1 MAEPNPG
8 DPSADSDQD
17 FDPSAEMLVD
27 EYDDEKTLDE
37 EEALESDASDDELNT
52 LQKEGEMPLEDLLA
66 MFGYKDGEKAVDADS
81 ESEEDDEEEEEEEEE
96 ENEGEAE
103 KVAPRVE
110 TVPPAKVVVAPPA
123 PPPPVKEAEPKAA
136 TATKT
141 PPPVVSRTPPPPA
154 PTAPPPPRREHRTTS
169 TAHLLRSVSHAS
181 ESSNSD
187 SDEDFTIEEYWKK
200 NENFNDVNLLGPAY
214 ARVPHQTI
222 QVGSEYQA
230 TIPVG
235 LCKYDD
241 APAYENED
249 RLLWDPAKIS
259 DTDGRGSFGGA
270 VEVLHGS
277 TWSNLALFVVICL
290 LFSDGVRTFFSVED
304 YLSTAQEPTG
314 NAVGYGSLPVGCHT
328 RDDEQAL
335 YLLLQCGHNV
345 EEALRRRRMNP
356 ALPSGACLDE
366 PPLQQ
371 SPRVARRP
379 VPGGGD
385 PEAVHGRGRVSGA
398 GSPEAQVLERAPLCP
413 SPEMSLWSE
422 EECRSFE
429 SGLRLYGKDFHLIQL
444 HKVRTRSV
452 AELVHFYYLWKKTE
466 RHDIFASKVRL
477 EKKKYA
483 LHPGTTDYMDRF
495 LDEQENSQQQQ
506 LQQQQQQHHHQDGER
521 SCSPS
526 EPKRPRLAGP
536 LQLTS
541 HLARHENGRDPTSA
555 VSANPAAF
563 PRENGRGDRL
573 WTGPESSSDEDD
585 LPLIA
590 TARPPLAKT
599 APASPA
605 VSNKATSSGTLVASA
620 HTTAPAAPQP
630 ATPDE

>member
-8 DPSADSDQD
+8 DPSAGKSSSDSPPRSAQSAENRERVSNNVSDSDQD

-259 DTDGRGSFGGA
+259 DTD
-270 VEVLHGS
+270 
-277 TWSNLALFVVICL
+277 
-290 LFSDGVRTFFSVED
+290 VED

-356 ALPSGACLDE
+356 ALPS
-366 PPLQQ
+366 
-371 SPRVARRP
+371 
-379 VPGGGD
+379 
-385 PEAVHGRGRVSGA
+385 
-398 GSPEAQVLERAPLCP
+398 
-413 SPEMSLWSE
+413 EMSLWSE

>member
-1 MAEPNPG
+1 MAEANTSDG
-8 DPSADSDQD
+8 SADSDQD

-27 EYDDEKTLDE
+27 EFDDEKTLDE

-66 MFGYKDGEKAVDADS
+66 MFGYKDGERVGGEP
-81 ESEEDDEEEEEEEEE
+81 ESEEEEEDSDEEEEEDGDTAEEVPESS
-96 ENEGEAE
+96 AP
-103 KVAPRVE
+103 KVAADKPVTE
-110 TVPPAKVVVAPPA
+110 APNKEPVPMLAPKEVPPCAAVPTLVL
-123 PPPPVKEAEPKAA
+123 PPPVEAKVP
-136 TATKT
+136 TTTKT
-141 PPPVVSRTPPPPA
+141 PSPVTRATPTPPH
-154 PTAPPPPRREHRTTS
+154 PPPRREHRTTS

-187 SDEDFTIEEYWKK
+187 SDEDFTLEEYWKK
-200 NENFNDVNLLGPAY
+200 NSNFSDVNILGPAY

-249 RLLWDPAKIS
+249 RLLWDPAKLS
-259 DTDGRGSFGGA
+259 D
-270 VEVLHGS
+270 
-277 TWSNLALFVVICL
+277 
-290 LFSDGVRTFFSVED
+290 SDVED
-304 YLSTAQEPTG
+304 YLSTAQEPTANTMG
-314 NAVGYGSLPVGCHT
+314 SINSLPLGSHT

-356 ALPSGACLDE
+356 TIPTK
-366 PPLQQ
+366 
-371 SPRVARRP
+371 
-379 VPGGGD
+379 
-385 PEAVHGRGRVSGA
+385 
-398 GSPEAQVLERAPLCP
+398 
-413 SPEMSLWSE
+413 MSLWSE

-452 AELVHFYYLWKKTE
+452 GELVHFYYLWKKTE

-506 LQQQQQQHHHQDGER
+506 QQQQPRDR
-521 SCSPS
+521 STSPN
-526 EPKRPRLAGP
+526 EAKRPRLALP
-536 LQLTS
+536 MQLTS
-541 HLARHENGRDPTSA
+541 QLVGPQENGREASAAASLTVATDPTRENGRD
-555 VSANPAAF
+555 
-563 PRENGRGDRL
+563 RL
-573 WTGPESSSDEDD
+573 WTAPASSSDEDD

-590 TARPPLAKT
+590 TTARPTLGKV
-599 APASPA
+599 A
-605 VSNKATSSGTLVASA
+605 VTVAT
-620 HTTAPAAPQP
+620 PAAAPSGNVVQVLNKMAATNLVTTVSATQP
-630 ATPDE
+630 LVGVTERPHTVVPDE

>member
-1 MAEPNPG
+1 MLFQANSSDG
-8 DPSADSDQD
+8 AAADSDQD

-66 MFGYKDGEKAVDADS
+66 MFGYKDGEKMGS
-81 ESEEDDEEEEEEEEE
+81 EPESEEEEDESDEEEEEEEGGGGG
-96 ENEGEAE
+96 GEVSKEAAQCSSAL
-103 KVAPRVE
+103 KA
-110 TVPPAKVVVAPPA
+110 PA
-123 PPPPVKEAEPKAA
+123 PDKPSSSSATKEA
-136 TATKT
+136 TATAAVPAATPVPRQAPVAPVAPVPVQQPLAEVKATPTKT
-141 PPPVVSRTPPPPA
+141 PSPVTRATPTPPHPPS
-154 PTAPPPPRREHRTTS
+154 RREHRTTS

-187 SDEDFTIEEYWKK
+187 SDEDFTLEEYWKK
-200 NENFNDVNLLGPAY
+200 NENFSDVNILGPAY

-249 RLLWDPAKIS
+249 RLLWDPAKLS
-259 DTDGRGSFGGA
+259 D
-270 VEVLHGS
+270 
-277 TWSNLALFVVICL
+277 
-290 LFSDGVRTFFSVED
+290 SDVED
-304 YLSTAQEPTG
+304 YLCTAQEMLNNSSTG
-314 NAVGYGSLPVGCHT
+314 INSFPLGSHT

-335 YLLLQCGHNV
+335 YLLLQCGHNI

-356 ALPSGACLDE
+356 TMTT
-366 PPLQQ
+366 
-371 SPRVARRP
+371 
-379 VPGGGD
+379 
-385 PEAVHGRGRVSGA
+385 
-398 GSPEAQVLERAPLCP
+398 
-413 SPEMSLWSE
+413 EMSLWSE

-452 AELVHFYYLWKKTE
+452 GELVHFYYLWKKTE
-466 RHDIFASKVRL
+466 RHDMFASKIRL

-495 LDEQENSQQQQ
+495 LDEQENSQQQLTP
-506 LQQQQQQHHHQDGER
+506 LQPRDR
-521 SCSPS
+521 STSPS
-526 EPKRPRLAGP
+526 EPKRPRLALP

-541 HLARHENGRDPTSA
+541 QLASHHENGRES
-555 VSANPAAF
+555 SGGAAATGASDLTT
-563 PRENGRGDRL
+563 RENGRDRL
-573 WTGPESSSDEDD
+573 WAAPGSSSDEDD

-590 TARPPLAKT
+590 TTVRPTLGKVAATTVVAQPSSGVVQVLNKMAAT
-599 APASPA
+599 SLVSTVPPSSA
-605 VSNKATSSGTLVASA
+605 VSGSTDRPS
-620 HTTAPAAPQP
+620 HTAVV
-630 ATPDE
+630 PDE

>member
-1 MAEPNPG
+1 MAEANTSDG
-8 DPSADSDQD
+8 SAADSDQD

-66 MFGYKDGEKAVDADS
+66 MFGYKDGERVGGEP
-81 ESEEDDEEEEEEEEE
+81 ESEEEESDEEDEEEESVEEV
-96 ENEGEAE
+96 AE
-103 KVAPRVE
+103 SCASKAAAAAAAAVADKPVAE
-110 TVPPAKVVVAPPA
+110 SSNKEPVVATLAPKDVPQPSSAAVAAPVPA
-123 PPPPVKEAEPKAA
+123 VVPLSAEVKGVAVTPVKTPSPITRA
-136 TATKT
+136 TPT
-141 PPPVVSRTPPPPA
+141 PPQ
-154 PTAPPPPRREHRTTS
+154 PPPRREHRAAS

-187 SDEDFTIEEYWKK
+187 SDEDFTLEEYWKK
-200 NENFNDVNLLGPAY
+200 NENFNDVNILGPAY
-214 ARVPHQTI
+214 ARVPHQADASLTNTI

-249 RLLWDPAKIS
+249 RLLWDPAKLS
-259 DTDGRGSFGGA
+259 DS
-270 VEVLHGS
+270 E
-277 TWSNLALFVVICL
+277 
-290 LFSDGVRTFFSVED
+290 VED
-304 YLSTAQEPTG
+304 YLCTAQEPPTNAITG
-314 NAVGYGSLPVGCHT
+314 INSLPLGSHT

-356 ALPSGACLDE
+356 TIPTGEAGHCLP
-366 PPLQQ
+366 Q
-371 SPRVARRP
+371 SQTCQLKADSMQ
-379 VPGGGD
+379 GH
-385 PEAVHGRGRVSGA
+385 PETETTQSK
-398 GSPEAQVLERAPLCP
+398 
-413 SPEMSLWSE
+413 MSLWSE

-452 AELVHFYYLWKKTE
+452 GELVHFYYLWKKTE
-466 RHDIFASKVRL
+466 RHDVFASKVRL

-506 LQQQQQQHHHQDGER
+506 RDR
-521 SCSPS
+521 STSPS
-526 EPKRPRLAGP
+526 EAKRPRLALP
-536 LQLTS
+536 LQLASQLIGGHQENGREASGTTS
-541 HLARHENGRDPTSA
+541 ATPASDAKRENGRD
-555 VSANPAAF
+555 
-563 PRENGRGDRL
+563 RL
-573 WTGPESSSDEDD
+573 WAVPASSSDEDD

-590 TARPPLAKT
+590 TTARPSLVKAAATAAPVPPSGSVVQVLNKMAATSLVST
-599 APASPA
+599 APTAQPIVGQSDRPH
-605 VSNKATSSGTLVASA
+605 SA
-620 HTTAPAAPQP
+620 I
-630 ATPDE
+630 PDE

>member
-1 MAEPNPG
+1 
-8 DPSADSDQD
+8 
-17 FDPSAEMLVD
+17 MLVD

-66 MFGYKDGEKAVDADS
+66 MFGYKDGEKMAS
-81 ESEEDDEEEEEEEEE
+81 EPESEEDEEDSDEEEEEGG
-96 ENEGEAE
+96 EGGSEVAKEAAE
-103 KVAPRVE
+103 CSSTPKAMALDKPSSSSS
-110 TVPPAKVVVAPPA
+110 
-123 PPPPVKEAEPKAA
+123 VKEATATAVTVVPAA
-136 TATKT
+136 TPVPRPTPLAPVAPVPVQQPLAEIKATPTKT
-141 PPPVVSRTPPPPA
+141 PSPVTRATPTPPH
-154 PTAPPPPRREHRTTS
+154 PPPRREHRTTS

-187 SDEDFTIEEYWKK
+187 SDEDFTLEEYWKK
-200 NENFNDVNLLGPAY
+200 NENFSDVNILGPAY

-249 RLLWDPAKIS
+249 RLLWDPAKLS
-259 DTDGRGSFGGA
+259 D
-270 VEVLHGS
+270 
-277 TWSNLALFVVICL
+277 
-290 LFSDGVRTFFSVED
+290 SDVED
-304 YLSTAQEPTG
+304 YLCTAQETLNNSATG
-314 NAVGYGSLPVGCHT
+314 INSFPLGNHT

-335 YLLLQCGHNV
+335 YLLLQCGHNI

-356 ALPSGACLDE
+356 TMTT
-366 PPLQQ
+366 
-371 SPRVARRP
+371 
-379 VPGGGD
+379 
-385 PEAVHGRGRVSGA
+385 
-398 GSPEAQVLERAPLCP
+398 
-413 SPEMSLWSE
+413 EMSLWSE

-452 AELVHFYYLWKKTE
+452 GELVHFYYLWKKTE
-466 RHDIFASKVRL
+466 RHDMFASKIRL

-495 LDEQENSQQQQ
+495 LDEQENSQQQLLQ
-506 LQQQQQQHHHQDGER
+506 LQPRDR
-521 SCSPS
+521 STSPS
-526 EPKRPRLAGP
+526 EPKRPRLALP

-541 HLARHENGRDPTSA
+541 QLASHHENGRESSGGT
-555 VSANPAAF
+555 AATGGASDLTT
-563 PRENGRGDRL
+563 RENGRDRL
-573 WTGPESSSDEDD
+573 WAAPASSSDEDD

-590 TARPPLAKT
+590 TTVRPTLGKVT
-599 APASPA
+599 ATTVVASPSSG
-605 VSNKATSSGTLVASA
+605 VVQVLNKMAATSLVSTVPPTSAISGPTDRPS
-620 HTTAPAAPQP
+620 HTAVLPN
-630 ATPDE
+630 E

>member
-8 DPSADSDQD
+8 DPSAGKSSSDSPPRSAQSAENRERVSNNVSDSDQD

-200 NENFNDVNLLGPAY
+200 
-214 ARVPHQTI
+214 TI

-259 DTDGRGSFGGA
+259 DTD
-270 VEVLHGS
+270 
-277 TWSNLALFVVICL
+277 
-290 LFSDGVRTFFSVED
+290 VED

-356 ALPSGACLDE
+356 ALPS
-366 PPLQQ
+366 
-371 SPRVARRP
+371 
-379 VPGGGD
+379 
-385 PEAVHGRGRVSGA
+385 
-398 GSPEAQVLERAPLCP
+398 
-413 SPEMSLWSE
+413 EMSLWSE

>member
-356 ALPSGACLDE
+356 ALPS
-366 PPLQQ
+366 
-371 SPRVARRP
+371 
-379 VPGGGD
+379 
-385 PEAVHGRGRVSGA
+385 
-398 GSPEAQVLERAPLCP
+398 
-413 SPEMSLWSE
+413 EMSLWSE

>member
-8 DPSADSDQD
+8 DPSAGKSSSDSPPRSAQSAENRERVSNNVSDSDQD

-356 ALPSGACLDE
+356 ALPS
-366 PPLQQ
+366 
-371 SPRVARRP
+371 
-379 VPGGGD
+379 
-385 PEAVHGRGRVSGA
+385 
-398 GSPEAQVLERAPLCP
+398 
-413 SPEMSLWSE
+413 EMSLWSE

>member
-8 DPSADSDQD
+8 DPSAGKSSSDSPPRSAQSAENRERVSNNVSDSDQD

-200 NENFNDVNLLGPAY
+200 
-214 ARVPHQTI
+214 TI

-259 DTDGRGSFGGA
+259 DTD
-270 VEVLHGS
+270 
-277 TWSNLALFVVICL
+277 
-290 LFSDGVRTFFSVED
+290 VED

>member
-1 MAEPNPG
+1 
-8 DPSADSDQD
+8 
-17 FDPSAEMLVD
+17 MLVD

-66 MFGYKDGEKAVDADS
+66 MFGYKDGERVGGEP
-81 ESEEDDEEEEEEEEE
+81 ESEEEESDEEDEEEESVEEV
-96 ENEGEAE
+96 AE
-103 KVAPRVE
+103 SCASKAAAAAAAAVADKPVAE
-110 TVPPAKVVVAPPA
+110 SSNKEPVVATLAPKDVPQPSSAAVAAPVPA
-123 PPPPVKEAEPKAA
+123 VVPLSAEVKGVAVTPVKTPSPITRA
-136 TATKT
+136 TPT
-141 PPPVVSRTPPPPA
+141 PPQ
-154 PTAPPPPRREHRTTS
+154 PPPRREHRAAS

-187 SDEDFTIEEYWKK
+187 SDEDFTLEEYWKK
-200 NENFNDVNLLGPAY
+200 NENFNDVNILGPAY

-249 RLLWDPAKIS
+249 RLLWDPAKLS
-259 DTDGRGSFGGA
+259 DS
-270 VEVLHGS
+270 E
-277 TWSNLALFVVICL
+277 
-290 LFSDGVRTFFSVED
+290 VED
-304 YLSTAQEPTG
+304 YLCTAQEPPTNAITG
-314 NAVGYGSLPVGCHT
+314 INSLPLGSHT

-356 ALPSGACLDE
+356 TIPT
-366 PPLQQ
+366 
-371 SPRVARRP
+371 
-379 VPGGGD
+379 
-385 PEAVHGRGRVSGA
+385 
-398 GSPEAQVLERAPLCP
+398 
-413 SPEMSLWSE
+413 EMSLWSE

-452 AELVHFYYLWKKTE
+452 GELVHFYYLWKKTE
-466 RHDIFASKVRL
+466 RHDVFASKVRL

-506 LQQQQQQHHHQDGER
+506 RDR
-521 SCSPS
+521 STSPS
-526 EPKRPRLAGP
+526 EAKRPRLALP
-536 LQLTS
+536 LQLASQLIGGHQENGREASGTTS
-541 HLARHENGRDPTSA
+541 ATPASDAKRENGRD
-555 VSANPAAF
+555 
-563 PRENGRGDRL
+563 RL
-573 WTGPESSSDEDD
+573 WAVPASSSDEDD

-590 TARPPLAKT
+590 TTARPSLVKAAATAAPVPPSGSVVQVLNKMAATSLVST
-599 APASPA
+599 APTAQPIVGQSDRPH
-605 VSNKATSSGTLVASA
+605 SA
-620 HTTAPAAPQP
+620 I
-630 ATPDE
+630 PDE

>member
-259 DTDGRGSFGGA
+259 DTD
-270 VEVLHGS
+270 
-277 TWSNLALFVVICL
+277 
-290 LFSDGVRTFFSVED
+290 VED

-356 ALPSGACLDE
+356 ALPS
-366 PPLQQ
+366 
-371 SPRVARRP
+371 
-379 VPGGGD
+379 
-385 PEAVHGRGRVSGA
+385 
-398 GSPEAQVLERAPLCP
+398 
-413 SPEMSLWSE
+413 EMSLWSE

>member
-1 MAEPNPG
+1 MAEANTSDG
-8 DPSADSDQD
+8 SADSDQD

-66 MFGYKDGEKAVDADS
+66 MFGYKDGERVGGEP
-81 ESEEDDEEEEEEEEE
+81 ESEEEEEESDEEEEEDGDVAEEVPESS
-96 ENEGEAE
+96 AP
-103 KVAPRVE
+103 KVAADKPATEAPNKEPVPMLAPKE
-110 TVPPAKVVVAPPA
+110 VPPCAAVPTLA
-123 PPPPVKEAEPKAA
+123 PPPSVESKVA
-136 TATKT
+136 TTTKT
-141 PPPVVSRTPPPPA
+141 PSPVTRATPTPPH
-154 PTAPPPPRREHRTTS
+154 PPPRREHRTTS

-187 SDEDFTIEEYWKK
+187 SDEDFTLEEYWKK
-200 NENFNDVNLLGPAY
+200 NSNFSDVNILGPAY

-249 RLLWDPAKIS
+249 RLLWDPAKLS
-259 DTDGRGSFGGA
+259 D
-270 VEVLHGS
+270 
-277 TWSNLALFVVICL
+277 
-290 LFSDGVRTFFSVED
+290 SDVED
-304 YLSTAQEPTG
+304 YLSTAQEPTANTMG
-314 NAVGYGSLPVGCHT
+314 SINSLPLGSHT

-356 ALPSGACLDE
+356 TIPTK
-366 PPLQQ
+366 
-371 SPRVARRP
+371 
-379 VPGGGD
+379 
-385 PEAVHGRGRVSGA
+385 
-398 GSPEAQVLERAPLCP
+398 
-413 SPEMSLWSE
+413 MSLWSE

-452 AELVHFYYLWKKTE
+452 GELVHFYYLWKKTE

-506 LQQQQQQHHHQDGER
+506 QQSQQQPRDR
-521 SCSPS
+521 STSPS
-526 EPKRPRLAGP
+526 EAKRPRLALP
-536 LQLTS
+536 MQLTS
-541 HLARHENGRDPTSA
+541 QLVGPQENGRETSATASLTVATDPTRENGRD
-555 VSANPAAF
+555 
-563 PRENGRGDRL
+563 RL
-573 WTGPESSSDEDD
+573 WTAAASSSDEDD

-590 TARPPLAKT
+590 TTVRPTLGKVAVT
-599 APASPA
+599 AAAAAAAPSGN
-605 VSNKATSSGTLVASA
+605 VVQVLNKMAATSLVSTASA
-620 HTTAPAAPQP
+620 TQPVVGATERPHTVV
-630 ATPDE
+630 PDE

>member
-1 MAEPNPG
+1 MLFQANSSDG
-8 DPSADSDQD
+8 AAADSDQD

-37 EEALESDASDDELNT
+37 EEALESDASADELNT

-66 MFGYKDGEKAVDADS
+66 MFGYKDGEKMGS
-81 ESEEDDEEEEEEEEE
+81 EPESEEEEDESDEEEEEEEGGGG
-96 ENEGEAE
+96 GEVAKE
-103 KVAPRVE
+103 AAQCSSAPKAPAPDKPSSSSSTKEAAAAVPAATPVPRQAPVAP
-110 TVPPAKVVVAPPA
+110 VPVQPPLA
-123 PPPPVKEAEPKAA
+123 EVKA
-136 TATKT
+136 TPTKT
-141 PPPVVSRTPPPPA
+141 PSPVTRATPTPPHPPS
-154 PTAPPPPRREHRTTS
+154 RREHRTTS

-187 SDEDFTIEEYWKK
+187 SDEDFTLEEYWKK
-200 NENFNDVNLLGPAY
+200 NENFSDVNILGPAY

-249 RLLWDPAKIS
+249 RLLWDPAKLS
-259 DTDGRGSFGGA
+259 D
-270 VEVLHGS
+270 
-277 TWSNLALFVVICL
+277 
-290 LFSDGVRTFFSVED
+290 SDVED
-304 YLSTAQEPTG
+304 YLCTAQEMLNNSSTG
-314 NAVGYGSLPVGCHT
+314 INSFPLGSHT

-335 YLLLQCGHNV
+335 YLLLQCGHNI

-356 ALPSGACLDE
+356 TMTT
-366 PPLQQ
+366 
-371 SPRVARRP
+371 
-379 VPGGGD
+379 
-385 PEAVHGRGRVSGA
+385 
-398 GSPEAQVLERAPLCP
+398 
-413 SPEMSLWSE
+413 EMSLWSE

-452 AELVHFYYLWKKTE
+452 GELVHFYYLWKKTE
-466 RHDIFASKVRL
+466 RHDMFASKIRL

-495 LDEQENSQQQQ
+495 LDEQENSQQQLTP
-506 LQQQQQQHHHQDGER
+506 LQPRDR
-521 SCSPS
+521 STSPS
-526 EPKRPRLAGP
+526 EPKRPRLALP

-541 HLARHENGRDPTSA
+541 QLASHHENGRESSGGAGATGASDLTT
-555 VSANPAAF
+555 
-563 PRENGRGDRL
+563 RENGRDRL
-573 WTGPESSSDEDD
+573 WAAPASSSDEDD

-590 TARPPLAKT
+590 TAVRPTLGKVAAT
-599 APASPA
+599 TVVAPPSSGVVQVLNKMAATSLVGTVPPSAA
-605 VSNKATSSGTLVASA
+605 VSGSSDRPS
-620 HTTAPAAPQP
+620 HTAVV
-630 ATPDE
+630 PDE